1 MSERKSLKIRQPTAD
16 RFERWQRD
24 GESQTEAL
32 ARLLDEAGVR
42 EVLRCSECG
51 KTVQAHA
58 RDEQGRILCFGC
70 AGVDRDV
77 ALGEGRHD

>member
-51 KTVQAHA
+51 TNVQAHA
-58 RDEQGRILCFGC
+58 RDEQGRILCFEC
-70 AGVDRDV
+70 AGVDQAA
-77 ALGEGRHD
+77 ALGKARHD